1 VVVFRSSVELA
12 QPANSRIPESSAAKI
27 LVFFFIKPL
36 LTMDLHRKVLVMP
49 GFSCKDPAGK

>member
-1 VVVFRSSVELA
+1 M
-12 QPANSRIPESSAAKI
+12 PESSAAKI
-27 LVFFFIKPL
+27 RVLFFIKPL